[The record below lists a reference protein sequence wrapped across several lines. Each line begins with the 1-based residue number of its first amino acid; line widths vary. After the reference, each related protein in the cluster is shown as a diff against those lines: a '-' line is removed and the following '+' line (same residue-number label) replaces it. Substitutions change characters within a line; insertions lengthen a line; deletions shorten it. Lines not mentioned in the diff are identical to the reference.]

1 MIRVEFSQEKVRNG
15 DSLTG
20 RVVWTASGKK
30 QPRKIEAICRWRIE
44 GKGRKKETIV
54 DQELG
59 LDVESRSEVSVPFD
73 FTIPLYGP
81 LSYDGKLF
89 RVIWQV
95 VGRADLPFA
104 IDEVET
110 KVFTVV
116 PRPWNPDDW
125 KELEEEHEEEIER
138 ETEELRSENEE

>member
-1 MIRVEFSQEKVRNG
+1 MIRVELSQEKVRNG

-30 QPRKIEAICRWRIE
+30 QPRKIEALCRWRIE
-44 GKGRKKETIV
+44 GKGRRKETIV

-59 LDVESRSEVSVPFD
+59 LDVESRTEVSVPFD
-73 FTIPLYGP
+73 ITIPLYGP

-89 RVIWQV
+89 RVVWEV

-104 IDEVET
+104 IDEVEA
-110 KVFTVV
+110 KPFTVV
-116 PRPWNPDDW
+116 PRPWNPDEG
-125 KELEEEHEEEIER
+125 KENDDDHDDDDDAEEEV
-138 ETEELRSENEE
+138 NG

>member
-1 MIRVEFSQEKVRNG
+1 VIRVELSQEKVRNG

-44 GKGRKKETIV
+44 GKGRRKETIV
-54 DQELG
+54 DQELDLG
-59 LDVESRSEVSVPFD
+59 VESRSEVSVPFD

-81 LSYDGKLF
+81 LSYDGKLL
-89 RVIWQV
+89 RVVWEV

-110 KVFTVV
+110 KPFTVV
-116 PRPWNPDDW
+116 ARPWNPEDW
-125 KELEEEHEEEIER
+125 KEMDEENEEEVER
-138 ETEELRSENEE
+138 ETEEGSK

>member
-1 MIRVEFSQEKVRNG
+1 M
-15 DSLTG
+15 
-20 RVVWTASGKK
+20 
-30 QPRKIEAICRWRIE
+30 
-44 GKGRKKETIV
+44 
-54 DQELG
+54 
-59 LDVESRSEVSVPFD
+59 PFD
-73 FTIPLYGP
+73 FTIPLTGP

-89 RVIWQV
+89 RVVWEV

-110 KVFTVV
+110 KAFTVM

-125 KELEEEHEEEIER
+125 KELDEEDEEEIER

>member
-1 MIRVEFSQEKVRNG
+1 MIRVELSQEKVRNG
-15 DSLTG
+15 DLLTG

-44 GKGRKKETIV
+44 GKGRRKETIV

-59 LDVESRSEVSVPFD
+59 LDVESRSEVSVQFD
-73 FTIPLYGP
+73 FTIPLHGP

-89 RVIWQV
+89 RVVWEV

-110 KVFTVV
+110 KAFTVV
-116 PRPWNPDDW
+116 PRPWNPEEW
-125 KELEEEHEEEIER
+125 KELEEEEEEEITR
-138 ETEELRSENEE
+138 MQNEE